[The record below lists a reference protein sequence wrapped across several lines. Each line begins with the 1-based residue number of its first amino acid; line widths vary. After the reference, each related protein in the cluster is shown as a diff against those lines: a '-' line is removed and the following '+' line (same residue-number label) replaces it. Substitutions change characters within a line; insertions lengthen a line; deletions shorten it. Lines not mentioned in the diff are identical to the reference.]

1 MDEAAS
7 AEELNE
13 LGIELVDR
21 YEQEGDPALLR
32 RAREA
37 HEQALRKAG
46 TAADRAAYLNNVGN
60 CLRLE
65 YWETRDTADLE
76 VARQRFESA
85 VAAAPPGSADRPMY
99 LDNLALALRDRYA
112 DTGNRADLDRA
123 VELHEEAVAT
133 APDEAAEKLLYLNNL
148 GGAYW
153 ERYQITG
160 ASSDLGRAVTM
171 LERAVEGTTPSSPDL
186 SMRLGN
192 LAGVPNQWRSRNA
205 CWPQIAAGS
214 CEPHGS

>member
-1 MDEAAS
+1 VDEATS
-7 AEELNE
+7 AEDLNE
-13 LGIELVDR
+13 LGVELVDR
-21 YEQEGDPALLR
+21 YEQEGDLALLR
-32 RAREA
+32 RAQEA
-37 HEQALRKAG
+37 HEQALRDAL

-65 YWETRDTADLE
+65 YCETGDPADLE
-76 VARQRFESA
+76 MARQRFESA
-85 VAAAPPGSADRPMY
+85 VATVPPGSADRPMY

-112 DTGNRADLDRA
+112 DTGSQADLDRA

-160 ASSDLGRAVTM
+160 TTSDLGRAVTM
-171 LERAVEGTTPSSPDL
+171 LECAVEGTIPAAKKGASQGERGTPGHPA
-186 SMRLGN
+186 RQPGLGRTPA
-192 LAGVPNQWRSRNA
+192 LK
-205 CWPQIAAGS
+205 
-214 CEPHGS
+214 